1 MNRLC
6 FLPRSLCY
14 SSFEDAIEFFSPCCV
29 SLTDPVLMFSY
40 SHIYSLPVIFQAL
53 AQLQLI
59 DYIGE
64 QTALLIKVSFFLLP
78 RCLCTV

>member
-1 MNRLC
+1 
-6 FLPRSLCY
+6 
-14 SSFEDAIEFFSPCCV
+14 
-29 SLTDPVLMFSY
+29 MFSY

-64 QTALLIKVSFFLLP
+64 QTALLIKVSFFPSLSLSLYRLKSGTGETILP
-78 RCLCTV
+78 FRTHPFVLQILI